1 MDNMAEGIEARTNR
15 ITYSITK
22 RFMNDAL
29 KIKKERMEELS
40 DKLNEYVDGVPT
52 QFQERFQR
60 IADEIYSLVEA
71 SIKELMASMVGC
83 IDQAVK
89 GYYRDISGK
98 EGSIER
104 CMKVKELLKNILSKK
119 PIYRTLTALMNAGE
133 WMTATELAMKL
144 DRAEPTIT
152 EHLRK
157 LVKDGYVEVS
167 EGRRK
172 KYKAVDA
179 PWL

>member
-1 MDNMAEGIEARTNR
+1 MTEEIEARTNR
-15 ITYSITK
+15 LTYSITK

-40 DKLNEYVDGVPT
+40 DKLNDFVGSVPI
-52 QFQERFQR
+52 QFQEQFQR
-60 IADEIYSLVEA
+60 IADEIYSLVEV

-98 EGSIER
+98 EDSIER
-104 CMKVKELLKNILSKK
+104 CMKLKELLKKILSQK
-119 PIYRTLTALMNAGE
+119 PVYRTLTALMDAGG

-144 DRAEPTIT
+144 NRAEPTVT